1 MTSGIGADDS
11 LPANL
16 YKVKSRFGDEE
27 NVVFCPVAKQSP
39 FWTAQCTLAGIEVMH
54 MIKKGQLV
62 HDGEQART
70 PADQFYALAA

>member
-16 YKVKSRFGDEE
+16 YKVKSRFSDEE

-39 FWTAQCTLAGIEVMH
+39 TRNFLVVTLT
-54 MIKKGQLV
+54 
-62 HDGEQART
+62 R
-70 PADQFYALAA
+70 

>member
-16 YKVKSRFGDEE
+16 YKVKSRFSDEE

-39 FWTAQCTLAGIEVMH
+39 GSRSFGAKNNDPLEVFVF
-54 MIKKGQLV
+54 IGLFERLSWL
-62 HDGEQART
+62 G
-70 PADQFYALAA
+70 